1 MVRLFILAAVLSLGG
16 LPAFAQSTDARFGS
30 ATRITASTGE
40 GIYADLC
47 QGCHMAGGA
56 GATGAGAYPALALN
70 PKLASADYL
79 LAMVIHGRKGMPPL
93 GGLLNDEQVAAV
105 SNFVRSHFGNAYPG
119 DVTAQAVK
127 AARQ

>member
-1 MVRLFILAAVLSLGG
+1 MVRLLILAAMLFASG
-16 LPAFAQSTDARFGS
+16 LPVFAQSPEARFGS
-30 ATRITASTGE
+30 ATRITATTGE

-47 QGCHMAGGA
+47 QGCHMAGGV
-56 GATGAGAYPALALN
+56 GAIGAGAYPALAQN
-70 PKLASADYL
+70 PKLVSADYL

-105 SNFVRSHFGNAYPG
+105 SNFVRNHFGNAYP
-119 DVTAQAVK
+119 DPVTAQAAQ

>member
-1 MVRLFILAAVLSLGG
+1 MMRPFILAAILLGSG
-16 LPAFAQSTDARFGS
+16 APAFAQSSDVRFGS
-30 ATRITASTGE
+30 PTRITASTGE

-47 QGCHMAGGA
+47 QGCHMAGGV
-56 GATGAGAYPALALN
+56 GASGAGAYPALAQN
-70 PKLASADYL
+70 PKLVSADYV
-79 LAMVIHGRKGMPPL
+79 LAMVIHGRKAMPPL

-119 DVTAQAVK
+119 DVTAEAVK